1 MNSLHLY
8 RKCESVCAGGI
19 ADGSDRRH
27 KRPLFLL
34 GVISTGDL
42 GGLT

>member
-19 ADGSDRRH
+19 ANGSDRLH
-27 KRPLFLL
+27 ERPLFLL